1 MQIESVAEEDTQVYI
16 ERLEKRVDLING
28 EKDTD
33 TDTEDGEPGDEDK
46 EDSFKK
52 IIKQALE
59 ELEERRKNIC
69 NVVEGSAYTY
79 TEHTHFADGQYYSI
93 KGEP

>member
-1 MQIESVAEEDTQVYI
+1 MKLESVAGEDAKVYI
-16 ERLEKRVDLING
+16 ERLEKWVDLIND

-33 TDTEDGEPGDEDK
+33 TDTEDGEPGDGDK

-59 ELEERRKNIC
+59 ELEGRGKNLC
-69 NVVEGSAYTY
+69 NVVEGLDLV
-79 TEHTHFADGQYYSI
+79 ELILHR
-93 KGEP
+93 